1 MVKIY
6 NKEDVID
13 FLNDKISLLFDKL
26 DESRSEVS
34 NLSFRAI
41 AIRLLSQQIDILE
54 DYPERIEMDEREV
67 ISLFA
72 EIYQQAEELDDIAFS
87 TNYEKVFICRLD

>member
-1 MVKIY
+1 MIKIY

-13 FLNDKISLLFDKL
+13 FLNDKISLLFDKV

-54 DYPERIEMDEREV
+54 DYPERIEMDERRV
-67 ISLFA
+67 ISLVA

>member
-54 DYPERIEMDEREV
+54 DYPERIEMDERRV
-67 ISLFA
+67 ISLLA
-72 EIYQQAEELDDIAFS
+72 EIYEQAEQLDDIAFS